1 MNPFHFSIQDL
12 WRHKGTSV
20 ILLIEMVILLIIV
33 NLLFW
38 SFNDM
43 NKMEQEIER
52 LNSQKEVYSFIDY
65 TSENQIKKLFADD
78 THLQDLR
85 KLYDSIYKNP
95 EIEAFPLYSADLY
108 TAKSLENVATLT
120 PKDMNRVPF
129 IYANPSFF
137 NYFNLGIK
145 EGRPFGEID
154 YTEKEQNIPVIIGS
168 EMQSMFKLN
177 QTFSDVSGKS
187 YNVIGVLEDNS
198 SYIDIMATRDFK
210 NLDRMIIL
218 PQNLNY
224 LSEVTN
230 LDSVITRAYM
240 ATKNEDSLGN
250 IVKLAADLN
259 TYSFAYKSMKYQSE
273 FVAQDKKK
281 ILQTQLLLSG
291 LIFIFTFL
299 TVTVSYLQF
308 IERYTYDFGVH
319 LLSGASIKDVMIRIG
334 GQFIILTIISNLI
347 VNLFFSWF
355 SNLSISIV
363 ISLLVMIIFLVIPLM
378 KLRYTPM
385 NDMLRRKQK

>member
-52 LNSQKEVYSFIDY
+52 LNSQKEIYSFIDY

-108 TAKSLENVATLT
+108 MAKSLENVATLT

-137 NYFNLGIK
+137 NYFNLSIK

-224 LSEVTN
+224 LSEITN

-259 TYSFAYKSMKYQSE
+259 TYSFAYKSMKYQSD

-334 GQFIILTIISNLI
+334 GQFIILTMISNLI

-355 SNLSISIV
+355 SNLSISIA
-363 ISLLVMIIFLVIPLM
+363 ISLLVMIIFLVMPLM